1 MPKMG
6 HITEDKAKKAANV
19 MQAAEKTDITA
30 AIVVVG
36 NEILSGRTQDK
47 NVAYIAQKLADIGI
61 NVAQVRVIPDI
72 EAEIVDAVNYLRE
85 KYTYVFTT
93 GGIGPTH
100 DDITSASVATAFGR
114 KFERNSDALKRLR
127 DHYKEE
133 LNDARARMADMPRD
147 VVLIDNPVSA
157 APGFSIENVFVMAGV
172 PAIMQAMFDN
182 VLPQLKQGKPLK
194 TRTISTHLPEG
205 KIAYGLGQIQ
215 VDHPHVSIG
224 SYPFFHEG
232 QVGVS
237 LVLRADDDFAL
248 QKAVH
253 AIKNMLEEFV

>member
-1 MPKMG
+1 MG
-6 HITEDKAKKAANV
+6 HITEDKAKKAAGI
-19 MQAAEKTDITA
+19 MQAAEKTAITA

-47 NVAYIAQKLADIGI
+47 NVAYIAQKLSDVGI
-61 NVAQVRVIPDI
+61 NLAQVRVIPDI
-72 EAEIVDAVNYLRE
+72 EAEIVDAVNYLRL

-100 DDITSASVATAFGR
+100 DDITSASVAVAFGR
-114 KFERNSDALKRLR
+114 KFERNPDALKRLR

-147 VVLIDNPVSA
+147 VDLIDNPVSA
-157 APGFSIENVFVMAGV
+157 APGFKIDNVFVMAGV
-172 PAIMQAMFDN
+172 PAIMQAMFDA

-194 TRTISTHLPEG
+194 SRTLSTHLPEG
-205 KIAYGLGQIQ
+205 KIAYALGEIQ
-215 VDHPHVSIG
+215 VKHPDVSIG

-232 QVGVS
+232 HVGVS
-237 LVLRADDDFAL
+237 VVLRADDDFAL
-248 QKAVH
+248 QKAATAVKH
-253 AIKNMLEEFV
+253 LFELLEG